1 MLIQEY
7 KLDGST
13 KQYQAI
19 DDAIRIVQFIRN
31 KCLRLWMDT
40 WAGFQATR
48 RFCISKRGHF
58 LNDFDKEQHSVVSE
72 AQGSGTI

>member
-19 DDAIRIVQFIRN
+19 DDAIGVPVVEGRRMEVLTLRRRERDSRCDDPVRGGTVHEIMDIVQVIF
-31 KCLRLWMDT
+31 
-40 WAGFQATR
+40 
-48 RFCISKRGHF
+48 
-58 LNDFDKEQHSVVSE
+58 V
-72 AQGSGTI
+72 